1 LNGRA
6 LERTVNGRNFHEGG
20 SFTPLWAALR
30 AASAPPLLCPVR
42 PGREHQD
49 PWSDYGR
56 GTPSVERP
64 RLCTPVLPNPLGH
77 RRPGRTTVVGA
88 ARPVSRAV
96 LVHSKL
102 FDLNQLK
109 LQVYEIRR
117 IEAKLPLR
125 RPI

>member
-1 LNGRA
+1 MVGLRTWHTLSGAATPVHPCAPQSSRPQAPRA
-6 LERTVNGRNFHEGG
+6 RRTV
-20 SFTPLWAALR
+20 
-30 AASAPPLLCPVR
+30 
-42 PGREHQD
+42 
-49 PWSDYGR
+49 
-56 GTPSVERP
+56 
-64 RLCTPVLPNPLGH
+64 
-77 RRPGRTTVVGA
+77 PGRTTVVGA

-102 FDLNQLK
+102 FDLNQFK